1 MNPEKLDKLITA
13 TGDLKP
19 SPAAVDS
26 PRLMMSGNTI
36 TNPDGSKDYVAVC
49 VSSDILDAHR
59 DPEIKG
65 VVLRTSKAPDVDAQ
79 IKEATG
85 GKSLDEVLEHAE
97 DETYALPADK
107 GVVVQVIPD
116 DQIPTDAEGVKAELL
131 IPEGLAPFS
140 RGLSICHTASD
151 LINAEEAFTHSL
163 GFPSHAVIPVYAK
176 PKTRINRQRQGY
188 SRRKAKRAYQAS
200 AAHQVKLTRYKRRGR
215 GYMLLLDENGNPV
228 DLKSDIH
235 IAQAMGRAEAG
246 SYMKATKPSGFGKG
260 DLNG

>member
-1 MNPEKLDKLITA
+1 MNDKTIVGNSMKDA
-13 TGDLKP
+13 IKP
-19 SPAAVDS
+19 IPAAIDS
-26 PRLMMSGNTI
+26 PRMMMSGSTI

-49 VSSDILDAHR
+49 VSSDILNAHR

-65 VVLRTSKAPDVDAQ
+65 VVLRASKELDADAQ

-116 DQIPTDAEGVKAELL
+116 DQMPTDVADVPAEML
-131 IPEGLAPFS
+131 IAP
-140 RGLSICHTASD
+140 RRLGCP
-151 LINAEEAFTHSL
+151 NADFDMDILYS
-163 GFPSHAVIPVYAK
+163 FPSHAVIPVYAK
-176 PKTRINRQRQGY
+176 PKARINRQRQGY
-188 SRRKAKRAYQAS
+188 SRRKAKRAYQAR

-228 DLKSDIH
+228 NLKSDIH
-235 IAQAMGRAEAG
+235 IAQAMGRAEVG
-246 SYMKATKPSGFGKG
+246 SYMQPTKPSGYNNKG
-260 DLNG
+260 V